1 MVKKVL
7 SIVLAVCLVA
17 TMSVTVLASGFT
29 KSAEKKEVP
38 EIIPQKGNDGKD
50 YIAIIVDKDGNEV
63 IGVPKGYLQIIP
75 ISELATLDNKLSK
88 EEAKIFKDAAE
99 QIKNTEY
106 VKDLSPELKTILK
119 RLYPDLE
126 LDTLRVSDLLYI
138 DVEGVYAEY
147 LSKEGNVMRIR
158 LNLDTI
164 ASSLIAIL
172 FNNGGTIWKTIDDN
186 NVTRGQ
192 GGMVELLV
200 SDEGVYAFLRDSG
213 ELPPVNPDGPS
224 SPDTGDTTLWMVL
237 GAAGILALLAA
248 VCFAVKKHSAQ
259 KA

>member
-17 TMSVTVLASGFT
+17 TMGITALASGFT

-38 EIIPQKGNDGKD
+38 EIIPQKGSDGNN

-63 IGVPKGYLQIIP
+63 IGIPEGYLRIVP
-75 ISELATLDNKLSK
+75 ISELATVNNKLSDK
-88 EEAKIFKDAAE
+88 DAKIFKDAAE

-106 VKDLSPELKTILK
+106 VKDLSPELQSILK

-126 LDTLRVSDLLYI
+126 LDTLRVSDLIYI
-138 DVEGVYAEY
+138 DVDGIYANY
-147 LSKEGNVMRIR
+147 LSKEGNVMRVR
-158 LNLDTI
+158 LNLDTNV
-164 ASSLIAIL
+164 SSLIAIL
-172 FNNGGTIWKTIDDN
+172 FNNGGTIWKTIDDSN
-186 NVTRGQ
+186 ITRGQ
-192 GGMVELLV
+192 GGIVDLLV

-248 VCFAVKKHSAQ
+248 GCFAVKKHSAQ